1 MVRYDWSKV
10 WQTLPQLIEYVPKT
24 LLVIGLTVLLGTIL
38 GFLVSWGTF
47 APERT
52 IRRLAESYI
61 FILRCTPPIVLLFLV
76 FYGLPKLLFWW
87 LGIQS
92 DEWSRTAFAVIAL
105 TLLFAAMISKVF
117 ISAYS
122 AVPKGQT
129 EASLSVGLTQSQTF
143 RRIILPQAFRIALPN
158 FSTAL
163 LNLMKDA
170 ALAYTIGLIDVLGG
184 ANLLISRN
192 FGNHSLEVYSA
203 AAIIYWVMALII
215 ALGTQGLEILLIPQ
229 RKGALK

>member
-1 MVRYDWSKV
+1 MV
-10 WQTLPQLIEYVPKT
+10 
-24 LLVIGLTVLLGTIL
+24 
-38 GFLVSWGTF
+38 TF